1 MARVFERAT
10 AEGGS
15 MRNIA
20 LLVVAVATLAV
31 GVQSASA
38 STAPTNFTF
47 STTIDAKNGFAR
59 GSGDDSFGTVS
70 GVFPMIGRATLDA
83 SLSRCSPAYC
93 YPDGDNSLVLIFT
106 TQNGDRVWLV
116 GDGLGTTDTASG
128 FTGTG
133 TWSVYDPLSTGR
145 FASATGS
152 GTYTA
157 TFSYNGVFE
166 YPFELGTL
174 SITVSGNLSFA
185 PS

>member
-1 MARVFERAT
+1 
-10 AEGGS
+10 
-15 MRNIA
+15 MRKVA

-31 GVQSASA
+31 GVEPTLA
-38 STAPTNFTF
+38 STVPTNFTF

-59 GSGDDSFGTVS
+59 GSGDESFGTLS
-70 GVFPMIGRATLDA
+70 GVFPHIGLATLDA

-93 YPDGDNSLVLIFT
+93 YPDGDNSLGLIFT
-106 TQNGDRVWLV
+106 TQNGDRLWLV

-133 TWSVYDPLSTGR
+133 TWSVYNPLSTGR

-157 TFSYNGVFE
+157 TFTYNGQYE
-166 YPFELGTL
+166 YPFRLGTL
-174 SITVSGNLSFA
+174 SIMLSGNLGFGS
-185 PS
+185 S